1 MRRLPPTEGLHPA
14 GLDLASLPTRR
25 LLARLHAGDAEAV
38 RAVTRALP
46 SLSVAAERVAERLAA
61 GGRLVYVGAG
71 TSCRLGALDAA
82 EWPPTVGGPPSRGL
96 AVVAGGPRALRRAVE
111 GAEDDRG
118 AGRA

>member
-61 GGRLVYVGAG
+61 GGTARRSPGACPG
-71 TSCRLGALDAA
+71 TSPHRRRA
-82 EWPPTVGGPPSRGL
+82 P
-96 AVVAGGPRALRRAVE
+96 PRATQ
-111 GAEDDRG
+111 GARPG
-118 AGRA
+118 RAGRRDQP